1 MQSLDNQNAIKSLKS
16 VLSLMG
22 ISARSPLVLP
32 FSALLRKYE
41 LVALG
46 TNSLLVLMFAKIS
59 LWTKKVQT

>member
-1 MQSLDNQNAIKSLKS
+1 MQSLDNQNAIKSLKL

-22 ISARSPLVLP
+22 ISGRSPLVLP

-41 LVALG
+41 LVAK
-46 TNSLLVLMFAKIS
+46 SLLVLMFAKIS